1 MVLAHSLRDHGAKA
15 KLVALVTT
23 ETLSAAVIK
32 ELEVRYTS
40 PNTPGKALTHSIDSL
55 R

>member
-23 ETLSAAVIK
+23 ETLSAAVIT
-32 ELEVRYTS
+32 ELKVRC
-40 PNTPGKALTHSIDSL
+40 TPPSTPDKALIHPIDSL

>member
-23 ETLSAAVIK
+23 ETLSAAIIN
-32 ELEVRYTS
+32 ELKVRYTS
-40 PNTPGKALTHSIDSL
+40 PTIPSKALTHPIDGL